1 MAKCLLDMKKM
12 VMKRKFGMTEVTFD
26 VYKNLINDKSFTAK
40 LTPQRSNYNENSIE
54 SKNKIEK
61 LEILQVYVE
70 TWSKN
75 YND

>member
-1 MAKCLLDMKKM
+1 MIKASLQ
-12 VMKRKFGMTEVTFD
+12 
-26 VYKNLINDKSFTAK
+26 NLP
-40 LTPQRSNYNENSIE
+40 PQRSNYNENSIE